1 MKTIKTI
8 VNKLKKSNNNIYAF
22 NVVNEKTDQVWY
34 YTFEKIQDSI
44 LMRVN
49 NSSLTQEWFDN
60 IKHLEFFLN
69 MTDLTNK
76 KYILL

>member
-8 VNKLKKSNNNIYAF
+8 VNTLKESNKDINAF
-22 NVVNEKTDQVWY
+22 NVVNEKTNQVWY

>member
-8 VNKLKKSNNNIYAF
+8 VNTLKKSNSNIYAF
-22 NVVNEKTDQVWY
+22 NIVNEKTNQVWY

>member
-8 VNKLKKSNNNIYAF
+8 VNTLKKSNNDINAF
-22 NVVNEKTDQVWY
+22 NVVNEKTNQVWY